1 MKSRVLIVNK
11 FYYPRGGDCVC
22 TLNLERLLK
31 EKGYDVAIYAMD
43 YPENIVCESS
53 KYFASQV
60 DFSGGIK
67 NKLQAVIRT
76 LGMGDIKRSYKKM
89 LDDFNPDIVH
99 LQNIHSYLSPILA
112 KIAKDRGCKVVWTLH
127 DYKLLC
133 PSYSC
138 LRDGEPCELC
148 FNDKT
153 QVLKKK
159 CMKNSLV
166 ASALAYIE
174 ALKWNKK
181 YLQQYT
187 DTFICPS
194 SFMKDKMEQGG
205 YSKDKLS
212 VICNFV
218 DPVKLEMLQSL
229 PADNRKDYYLYV
241 GRLSKEKGVETLLSV
256 AKKLNYKLVIA
267 GGGPMEEELRREYC
281 DCKNIKFVGH
291 QSAEDVARLLYEAR
305 FAVVP
310 SECYE
315 NNPLSVIEA
324 LCAGTPVIGADMG
337 GIPELISND
346 GGVIFPSK
354 DADSLLNAIKE
365 AWNKEWNYA
374 EVKAKSLS
382 RFSPQ
387 YHYDQLVSIY
397 NRKD

>member
-43 YPENIVCESS
+43 YPENIACESS
-53 KYFASQV
+53 KYFASQI

-67 NKLQAVIRT
+67 NKLQAVKRT
-76 LGMGDIKRSYKKM
+76 LGMGDIKQSFKKM
-89 LDDFNPDIVH
+89 LDDFCPDIVH
-99 LQNIHSYLSPILA
+99 LQNIHSYLSPVLA
-112 KIAKDRGCKVVWTLH
+112 KMAKDRGCKVVWTLH

-148 FNDKT
+148 FNDKS

-159 CMKNSLV
+159 CMKGSLV
-166 ASALAYIE
+166 ASVLAYIE
-174 ALKWNKK
+174 ALKWDKK
-181 YLQQYT
+181 CLQQYT

-205 YSKDKLS
+205 YSKNKLS

-256 AKKLNYKLVIA
+256 AKQLNYELVIA
-267 GGGPMEEELRREYC
+267 GGGPMEEELRREYS

-291 QSAEDVARLLYEAR
+291 QSAENVARLLYEAR
-305 FAVVP
+305 FTVVP
-310 SECYE
+310 SEWYE

-324 LCAGTPVIGADMG
+324 LCAGTPVVGADMG
-337 GIPELISND
+337 GIPELISANS
-346 GGVIFPSK
+346 GIIFRSG
-354 DADSLLNAIKE
+354 DEDSLYNAIAK
-365 AWNKEWNYA
+365 AWETEWDNS
-374 EVKAKSLS
+374 EIKANSLS
-382 RFSPQ
+382 RFSPMS
-387 YHYDQLVSIY
+387 HYCELLKIY
-397 NRKD
+397 NQ